1 LKKIEIYIPENQIK
15 PVIQILHNNQVEGI
29 SYYEILGQGKLERSA
44 SERIVQGYRTN
55 EMFIP
60 EFVKRIKVEIIIL
73 DEKVQSIT
81 NSIKNDHSI
90 KGKLVV
96 SDITEDFNL

>member
-1 LKKIEIYIPENQIK
+1 MKKIEIYIPENQIR
-15 PVIQILHNNQVEGI
+15 PLIQILQNNQVKGI
-29 SYYEILGQGKLERSA
+29 SYYDIMGQGKLERSA

-60 EFVKRIKVEIIIL
+60 DFVKRTKVEVIVL
-73 DEKVQSIT
+73 DEEIRDII
-81 NSIKNDHSI
+81 NSIKKDSTI

-96 SDITEDFNL
+96 SNITEDYDL

>member
-1 LKKIEIYIPENQIK
+1 MKKIEIYIPENQIK
-15 PVIQILHNNQVEGI
+15 PVIQILQNNKVEGI
-29 SYYEILGQGKLERSA
+29 SYYDILGQGKLERSA
-44 SERIVQGYRTN
+44 SERIIQGYRTN

-60 EFVKRIKVEIIIL
+60 EFVKRIKVEVIVL
-73 DEKVQSIT
+73 DEKVQSII

>member
-1 LKKIEIYIPENQIK
+1 MKKIEIYIPENQIK
-15 PVIQILHNNQVEGI
+15 PVIQILQNNKVEGI
-29 SYYEILGQGKLERSA
+29 SYYDILGQGKLERSA
-44 SERIVQGYRTN
+44 SERIIQGYRTN

-60 EFVKRIKVEIIIL
+60 EFVKRIKVEVIIL
-73 DEKVQSIT
+73 DEKVQSII
-81 NSIKNDHSI
+81 NSIKNDHSV

>member
-1 LKKIEIYIPENQIK
+1 M
-15 PVIQILHNNQVEGI
+15 
-29 SYYEILGQGKLERSA
+29 GQGKLERSA

-60 EFVKRIKVEIIIL
+60 EFVKRTKVEVIVL
-73 DEKVQSIT
+73 DEEIQDIT
-81 NSIKNDHSI
+81 NSIKNDQTV

-96 SDITEDFNL
+96 QM